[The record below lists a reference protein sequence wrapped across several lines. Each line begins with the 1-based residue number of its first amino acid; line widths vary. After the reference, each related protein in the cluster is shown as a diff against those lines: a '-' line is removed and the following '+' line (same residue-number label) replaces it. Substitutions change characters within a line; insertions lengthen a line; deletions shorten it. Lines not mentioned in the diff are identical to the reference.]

1 MYMLVYFQCP
11 KVAGLV
17 AEQLE
22 NQAVT
27 HVTDAELGFEDDGRS
42 SESDSGPQDHLM
54 GEPGPREQLL
64 LNLGSFIH
72 V

>member
-1 MYMLVYFQCP
+1 MCMLVYFKIQCP
-11 KVAGLV
+11 EVAGLV

-42 SESDSGPQDHLM
+42 SESDSGLEDLLM
-54 GEPGPREQLL
+54 GEPGPRE
-64 LNLGSFIH
+64 
-72 V
+72 